1 MTLLVPAAQ
10 GIVEAVRDA
19 AVAAF
24 EALEDF
30 QQDIAII
37 RTSGDTSENY
47 DPVSGRLI
55 GRSSTPEQVTGIIT
69 NYEAEEIDE
78 RTILVTDQR
87 ILILRSI
94 VTGADITN
102 EDLLLVGDHSLPDE
116 DKAQLDIINVS
127 VDEAGALYILQ
138 VRQTYSEEENA

>member
-30 QQDIAII
+30 QQDISIV

-47 DPVSGRLI
+47 DPVSGKLV
-55 GRSSTPEQVTGIIT
+55 GRVPTIEQITGIVT
-69 NYEAEEIDE
+69 NYETEEIDE

-87 ILILRSI
+87 VLILRSD

-102 EDLLLVGDHSLPDE
+102 ENRLLVGDHSLPDE

-138 VRQTYSEEENA
+138 VRQTYSEEDDA